1 MHINILLTSAHIFRN
16 SLCFVDFQTEFRI
29 YFSLFN
35 VHCMWYTNFLHL
47 SINVNSCSFSHSKPY
62 DTVSSSVQV
71 RFSFNTYKMHT
82 AEMSWH
88 IKKTPNKFHVWP
100 NTSCADL
107 KEMILKQIIAN
118 KYVIILHSV
127 EALKIMKCF
136 VCYTEI
142 KMELTAIL
150 CFSPPD
156 STSSQSATASHPPS
170 RDSK

>member
-1 MHINILLTSAHIFRN
+1 MHINIILISAHIFRN
-16 SLCFVDFQTEFRI
+16 NLCSIDFQTKLYK

-35 VHCMWYTNFLHL
+35 FHYMWYTNFLQL
-47 SINVNSCSFSHSKPY
+47 SLNVNSFSFSHSKPY

-82 AEMSWH
+82 AEMSCN
-88 IKKTPNKFHVWP
+88 IKKHQINFIHDQIFHV
-100 NTSCADL
+100 
-107 KEMILKQIIAN
+107 QIW
-118 KYVIILHSV
+118 KSWFQSKSLQTHVIIRNSE
-127 EALKIMKCF
+127 EALKIIKCF